1 MVKYLHKE
9 EGMAIKLFEVGGS
22 IRDELMGLESADRDF
37 CAESPKGWESLLS
50 WANNKMRVFKVT
62 PEFFTIRGSLGP
74 DVIDIVMC
82 RKDGASSDGR
92 HPDEVEPGTLLD
104 DLARRDFT
112 CNAMARPVNRNLEI
126 IGDIIDPFN
135 GAEDLM
141 HGVLRSVGN
150 MQDRF
155 EEDNLRLMRACR
167 FAVTKGLVFHSDIEE
182 MVSDHRNWRS
192 MMETVSIERTREEL
206 NKMFSFSTPAAM
218 RFMCGLRGTVFD
230 ALFDDTGLWLKPTLA
245 KR

>member
-1 MVKYLHKE
+1 
-9 EGMAIKLFEVGGS
+9 
-22 IRDELMGLESADRDF
+22 
-37 CAESPKGWESLLS
+37 
-50 WANNKMRVFKVT
+50 
-62 PEFFTIRGSLGP
+62 
-74 DVIDIVMC
+74 
-82 RKDGASSDGR
+82 
-92 HPDEVEPGTLLD
+92 
-104 DLARRDFT
+104 
-112 CNAMARPVNRNLEI
+112 MARPVNRNLEI

-182 MVSDHRNWRS
+182 MVSDPRNWRS

-206 NKMFSFSTPAAM
+206 NKMFSFSTPQAM

-245 KR
+245 KK